1 MTITVTATE
10 DGFAIERRTDAGVCA
25 IHVPEAE
32 VGQLLE
38 DLLSCAIASQI
49 EGAPFD
55 PQVMRVADAMYR
67 LEDEL

>member
-1 MTITVTATE
+1 MPINVIAVE
-10 DGFAIERRTDAGVCA
+10 DGFSIERRTDAGVCA

-38 DLLSCAIASQI
+38 DLLRCAVSSQI
-49 EGAPFD
+49 DGAPFD
-55 PQVMRVADAMYR
+55 PHVVRVADTLYR

>member
-1 MTITVTATE
+1 MPINVIAVE
-10 DGFAIERRTDAGVCA
+10 DGFSIERRTDAGVCA

-32 VGQLLE
+32 IGQLLE
-38 DLLSCAIASQI
+38 DLLSCAVASQI
-49 EGAPFD
+49 EGRPFD

>member
-1 MTITVTATE
+1 MSITVTAVE
-10 DGFAIERRTDAGVCA
+10 DGYAIERRTDAGVCA

-38 DLLSCAIASQI
+38 DLLSCAVASQI
-49 EGAPFD
+49 EGRPFD
-55 PQVMRVADAMYR
+55 PHVVRVADTLYR